1 MLPHAFQRIV
11 IEEAVAAKRH
21 ARNDPIVES
30 TFQYILVSGVARGKE
45 HAVVPVHVG
54 DGGASFAIGCMVVQ
68 FIIRAEAFALG
79 TGSDTAGEV
88 QFAPG
93 HVFPNARKGM
103 EISRVAGQCGHVG
116 HTGIQVTG
124 PHGMPHYFILF
135 ENGFVV
141 LAVCAGGMS
150 VGASSRFFHEIPGR
164 AEVFFFSGDF
174 VQLG

>member
-1 MLPHAFQRIV
+1 
-11 IEEAVAAKRH
+11 
-21 ARNDPIVES
+21 
-30 TFQYILVSGVARGKE
+30 
-45 HAVVPVHVG
+45 
-54 DGGASFAIGCMVVQ
+54 MVVQ
-68 FIIRAEAFALG
+68 FIIWAEAFALG

-88 QFAPG
+88 QFASG

-141 LAVCAGGMS
+141 LAVCTGGMS

-164 AEVFFFSGDF
+164 VEVFFFSGDF
-174 VQLG
+174 VQLGQSHFHDGMS